1 MPVNTLNNEKTEN
14 IKESLAG
21 LLNQLK
27 WEKNKFNEVVEFA
40 GGCFPLPFYF
50 DIDSVNKGIT
60 TLEKLKFA
68 SIDDFNSVKK
78 LREAELFFLENEGLK
93 KFKFP
98 VYKSHISS
106 DFIKYVEI
114 ELQLDSLEKKADDLT
129 HRGHTLAASEAKH
142 MVTLL
147 RCLNHMYFKEKRIGY
162 YDYKSKAL
170 DIVNQARPELEQ
182 HRGYK
187 EILGNLIF
195 LISTL
200 GAAFIVNKVVNG
212 HFLFFQKTDS
222 AKQLDAISQALAAAN
237 QISP

>member
-1 MPVNTLNNEKTEN
+1 MTTNNET
-14 IKESLAG
+14 IKRNEAVKEFLAG

-40 GGCFPLPFYF
+40 GGWLPLPFYF

-60 TLEKLKFA
+60 TLENLKFA
-68 SIDDFNSVKK
+68 SVDDFNSVKK

-114 ELQLDSLEKKADDLT
+114 ELELDKLAKKALDLSY
-129 HRGHTLAASEAKH
+129 RGHNLAAREADTI
-142 MVTLL
+142 VSQL
-147 RCLNHMYFKEKRIGY
+147 RDLNHWHFNKRRIGD
-162 YDYKSKAL
+162 YDYKSRAL
-170 DIVNQARPELEQ
+170 KIINEGRSELEK

-187 EILGNLIF
+187 MLLGNLIL

-200 GAAFIVNKVVNG
+200 GTVFIVNNAVNG

-222 AKQLDAISQALAAAN
+222 AKHLDTISQTLTAAN